1 MKHNGDSDAP
11 VSEVI
16 AGAGRLAVSLAE
28 EVVLL
33 RRIVQDQAALIT
45 RLYGLGAHS
54 DAIKATVTD
63 GPPTTRPLPMTR

>member
-45 RLYGLGAHS
+45 FGGWLGLWPSESA
-54 DAIKATVTD
+54 KANN
-63 GPPTTRPLPMTR
+63 